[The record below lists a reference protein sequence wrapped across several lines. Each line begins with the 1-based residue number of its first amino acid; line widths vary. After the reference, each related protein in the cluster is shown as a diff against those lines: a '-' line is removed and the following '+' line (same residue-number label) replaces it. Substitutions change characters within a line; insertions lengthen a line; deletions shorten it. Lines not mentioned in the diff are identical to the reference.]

1 MYLIPQP
8 KKITKIEG
16 VYRIRYQ
23 DHIMIDSNCGS
34 SLDEYAKILKQEIEQ
49 SLGFSLMIKRGK
61 KKQNGIYFSICK
73 EYKEQEYM
81 LKVNTEGI
89 EIAAGSDTGVLYGV
103 QTLRQIVRQNGTSIP
118 YLTIFDEPAILNRG
132 FYHDVT
138 RGRVP
143 KLSYLKWLAD
153 KLAFYKMNQLQLYI
167 EHSFLFED
175 FSEVWRDD
183 TPLTAEEIMEL
194 DRYCSR
200 IGIELVPSI
209 SCFGHLYKILSTKS
223 YSHLCELEEPEKE
236 PFSFL
241 ARMQHH
247 TIDVSNEN
255 SLEFIKKMIEEF
267 LPLFSSSQF
276 NICADETFDLGKGKS
291 KVLAE
296 QIGRDKMYLNYV
308 KELCEFLVEKGK
320 RPMFWGDIICGF
332 PEAIKELPKETICLN
347 WGYAPN
353 QRELESK
360 KLHEVGATQYS
371 CPGVGGWNQFINL
384 IDSSYEN
391 IKRMCTYAEKYNSL
405 GVLNTDWGDFGHINQ
420 PQFSI
425 TGLIYGAAFS
435 WNTDIPS
442 KEMINRQISY
452 LEFGDSTESFV
463 SLIAKSEKYRSFEW
477 EGAVRYMELSIQGA
491 SEEEKELYF
500 KEVSN
505 LSNVAEN
512 NMELEQLVNE
522 LYESISFMNIETRKG
537 VKPYIVAAEGM
548 ILFNQI
554 GAIIGKR
561 EYRINS
567 SIEVKEKELAVILEN
582 WFYHYK
588 QLWRLVSKESELYRI
603 QAVINWYADYLRK

>member
-1 MYLIPQP
+1 
-8 KKITKIEG
+8 
-16 VYRIRYQ
+16 
-23 DHIMIDSNCGS
+23 MIDSNCGS

-291 KVLAE
+291 KVLAG
-296 QIGRDKMYLNYV
+296 QIGRDRMYLNYV

-512 NMELEQLVNE
+512 NIELEQLVNE

-561 EYRINS
+561 EYGINS

>member
-291 KVLAE
+291 KVLAG
-296 QIGRDKMYLNYV
+296 QIGRDRMYLNYV

-512 NMELEQLVNE
+512 NIELEQLVNE

-561 EYRINS
+561 EYGINS

>member
-153 KLAFYKMNQLQLYI
+153 KLAFFKMNQLQLYI

-223 YSHLCELEEPEKE
+223 YSHL
-236 PFSFL
+236 
-241 ARMQHH
+241 
-247 TIDVSNEN
+247 
-255 SLEFIKKMIEEF
+255 
-267 LPLFSSSQF
+267 
-276 NICADETFDLGKGKS
+276 
-291 KVLAE
+291 
-296 QIGRDKMYLNYV
+296 
-308 KELCEFLVEKGK
+308 
-320 RPMFWGDIICGF
+320 
-332 PEAIKELPKETICLN
+332 
-347 WGYAPN
+347 
-353 QRELESK
+353 
-360 KLHEVGATQYS
+360 
-371 CPGVGGWNQFINL
+371 
-384 IDSSYEN
+384 
-391 IKRMCTYAEKYNSL
+391 
-405 GVLNTDWGDFGHINQ
+405 
-420 PQFSI
+420 
-425 TGLIYGAAFS
+425 
-435 WNTDIPS
+435 
-442 KEMINRQISY
+442 
-452 LEFGDSTESFV
+452 
-463 SLIAKSEKYRSFEW
+463 
-477 EGAVRYMELSIQGA
+477 
-491 SEEEKELYF
+491 
-500 KEVSN
+500 
-505 LSNVAEN
+505 
-512 NMELEQLVNE
+512 
-522 LYESISFMNIETRKG
+522 
-537 VKPYIVAAEGM
+537 
-548 ILFNQI
+548 
-554 GAIIGKR
+554 
-561 EYRINS
+561 
-567 SIEVKEKELAVILEN
+567 
-582 WFYHYK
+582 
-588 QLWRLVSKESELYRI
+588 
-603 QAVINWYADYLRK
+603 